1 MTIQDIIRQLEELG
15 TKLEEGR
22 LGAEEIMEMAEL
34 SRDLY
39 ERLVVIR
46 HKSYEDLIREE
57 KKSEEGSETISN
69 ETSTV
74 EEPELKALSEK
85 EEPTV
90 EEAKPKPVVSEREII
105 DEVMADEPTE
115 NPEESAQ
122 EVSGPVIPMGSAEV
136 SPNQISLIDSIEEIK
151 QMEQSLNQKF
161 QEKSEEKSLAQ
172 KLKQSPIDDL
182 SSAIGINQKFRFIS
196 QLFKEDSTAFEV
208 SVQKLNSFNSYIE
221 ADEYIQNTL
230 SEQYGWN
237 FKDPVVKEL
246 IDLAQRRY
254 L

>member
-1 MTIQDIIRQLEELG
+1 MTTQDIIKQLDELG

-22 LGAEEIMEMAEL
+22 LGAEEIVEMAEL

-57 KKSEEGSETISN
+57 KEVAHETNSELLKDEPLK
-69 ETSTV
+69 V
-74 EEPELKALSEK
+74 EEPEPE
-85 EEPTV
+85 
-90 EEAKPKPVVSEREII
+90 PVVSETEII
-105 DEVMADEPTE
+105 DEAVSEEFGENDDKEPK
-115 NPEESAQ
+115 
-122 EVSGPVIPMGSAEV
+122 EVQGPVIPMGSAEV

-161 QEKSEEKSLAQ
+161 QEKAEDKSLAN
-172 KLKQSPIDDL
+172 KLKQSPIADL
-182 SSAIGINQKFRFIS
+182 STSIGINQKFRFIS
-196 QLFKEDSTAFEV
+196 QLFQDDSTAFEV
-208 SVQKLNSFNSYIE
+208 SVKKLNSFNSYIE

-246 IDLAQRRY
+246 IDLTQRRY

>member
-1 MTIQDIIRQLEELG
+1 MNKNNCFMTIQDIINQLEELG
-15 TKLEEGR
+15 AKLEAGR
-22 LGAEEIMEMAEL
+22 LGSEEVIEMADL

-57 KKSEEGSETISN
+57 RDAEV
-69 ETSTV
+69 V
-74 EEPELKALSEK
+74 EEPAAGPLDETLEPETPPVSSEK
-85 EEPTV
+85 EVITEAISEKEP
-90 EEAKPKPVVSEREII
+90 EPNSDR
-105 DEVMADEPTE
+105 DLEVT
-115 NPEESAQ
+115 
-122 EVSGPVIPMGSAEV
+122 GPVIPMGSAEI

-151 QMEQSLNQKF
+151 RMEQSLNDKF

-172 KLKQSPIDDL
+172 RLKQKPIEDL
-182 SSAIGINQKFRFIS
+182 TSSIGINMKFRFIT
-196 QLFKEDSTAFEV
+196 QLFNEDKAAFEV
-208 SVQKLNSFNSYIE
+208 SVQKLNSFGSYIE

-237 FKDPVVKEL
+237 PKDPVVKEL

>member
-1 MTIQDIIRQLEELG
+1 MNKNNCFMTIQDIINQLEELG
-15 TKLEEGR
+15 AKLEAGR
-22 LGAEEIMEMAEL
+22 LGSEEVIEMADL

-57 KKSEEGSETISN
+57 RDAEV
-69 ETSTV
+69 V
-74 EEPELKALSEK
+74 EEPAAGPLDETLEPETPPVLSEK
-85 EEPTV
+85 EVITEAISEKEP
-90 EEAKPKPVVSEREII
+90 EPNSDR
-105 DEVMADEPTE
+105 DLEVT
-115 NPEESAQ
+115 
-122 EVSGPVIPMGSAEV
+122 GPVIPMGSAEI

-151 QMEQSLNQKF
+151 RMEQSLNDKF

-172 KLKQSPIDDL
+172 RLKQKPIEDL
-182 SSAIGINQKFRFIS
+182 TSSIGINMKFRFIT
-196 QLFKEDSTAFEV
+196 QLFNEDKAAFEV
-208 SVQKLNSFNSYIE
+208 SVQKLNSFGSYIE

-237 FKDPVVKEL
+237 PKDPVVKEL

>member
-1 MTIQDIIRQLEELG
+1 MNKNNRFMTIQDIIRQLEELG
-15 TKLEEGR
+15 TKLEAGR
-22 LGAEEIMEMAEL
+22 LEAEEVIEMADL

-57 KKSEEGSETISN
+57 REAEI
-69 ETSTV
+69 V
-74 EEPELKALSEK
+74 EEPKAETPEVAPAATEK
-85 EEPTV
+85 EVIT
-90 EEAKPKPVVSEREII
+90 EAISEDETEIAAT
-105 DEVMADEPTE
+105 DEA
-115 NPEESAQ
+115 
-122 EVSGPVIPMGSAEV
+122 VSGPVIPMGSAEV

-151 QMEQSLNQKF
+151 RMEQSLNDKF
-161 QEKSEEKSLAQ
+161 HEKSDEKSLAQ
-172 KLKQSPIDDL
+172 KLKQKPIEDL
-182 SSAIGINQKFRFIS
+182 VSAIGINQKFRFIS
-196 QLFKEDSTAFEV
+196 QLFNDDQTAFEG
-208 SVQKLNSFNSYIE
+208 SIQKLNRFGSYIE

-237 FKDPVVKEL
+237 PKDPAVKEL